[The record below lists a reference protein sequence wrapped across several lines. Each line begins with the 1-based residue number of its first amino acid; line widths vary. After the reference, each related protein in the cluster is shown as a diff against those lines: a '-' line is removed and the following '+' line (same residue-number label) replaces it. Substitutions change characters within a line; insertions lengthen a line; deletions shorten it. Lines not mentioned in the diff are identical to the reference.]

1 MFIWKTTELAN
12 EIKENTLTE
21 KDWKQYYLA
30 GAILMTISFYIAL
43 LEARI
48 NTQSLI
54 VEAVL
59 MVVIAV
65 IGINIT
71 FKTNQNNN
79 GSNFVARIIA
89 LSLPIIIKFTVFSV
103 LFFIALGVVAEVAEL
118 SPESIDWLMVIFT
131 VLIEAL
137 ILDKHVISSDCPT
150 GPSEILDN
158 GKGGTLFRIGDF
170 VSLGKKILL
179 FKKRL
184 KLNNSKLSYAKKRL
198 DRFNHKKNLAKYLAV
213 IKLQL
218 LE

>member
-12 EIKENTLTE
+12 AIKENTLTE

-30 GAILMTISFYIAL
+30 GSIVMIIAL
-43 LEARI
+43 YLTQLEPRIEI

-79 GSNFVARIIA
+79 GSNFVARITA
-89 LSLPIIIKFTVFSV
+89 LSLPIMIKLFVV
-103 LFFIALGVVAEVAEL
+103 LVLIFIALGVVGEVAEL
-118 SPESIDWLMVIFT
+118 SPESIDWLAVVFT

-137 ILDKHVISSDCPT
+137 T
-150 GPSEILDN
+150 
-158 GKGGTLFRIGDF
+158 FWRIN
-170 VSLGKKILL
+170 VH
-179 FKKRL
+179 
-184 KLNNSKLSYAKKRL
+184 LNYINT
-198 DRFNHKKNLAKYLAV
+198 
-213 IKLQL
+213 
-218 LE
+218 